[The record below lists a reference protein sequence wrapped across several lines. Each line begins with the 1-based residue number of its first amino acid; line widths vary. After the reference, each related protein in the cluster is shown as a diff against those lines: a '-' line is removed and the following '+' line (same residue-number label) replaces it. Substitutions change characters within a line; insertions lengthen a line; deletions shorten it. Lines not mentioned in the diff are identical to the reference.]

1 MRDRGVRGVVMS
13 EPIIDLGIGFLFAL
27 LIAFGTVAAMRMR
40 ASRSAVLRLQSMPP
54 PVMAA
59 IEADMDQVHSQIAVA
74 TRRLEI
80 CVEQMKS
87 KTTNQLAEIGKTSET
102 IGRLKAEMAERNA
115 ALATLQDKERAVGA
129 QLSAT
134 VADLAAKT
142 RDLGETEQKLSDRKA
157 EFARFMA
164 EFNLHPEL
172 AKAESRHA
180 AEVGSL
186 KAAKATAE
194 EELVQARAE
203 CAKLQD
209 YIESMKK
216 QVETTWASERMA
228 NAVLRE
234 RINDVASE
242 VVRVAVALEGLNSP
256 IDSLVAGKT
265 ASAHAQADDAIDN
278 VILAGENGEIALPA
292 SLENGDG
299 SSGELIHRIRAL
311 RQRTARTTVTS

>member
-1 MRDRGVRGVVMS
+1 MS
-13 EPIIDLGIGFLFAL
+13 EPIIDLGIGFLFAVL
-27 LIAFGTVAAMRMR
+27 LAFGTVAAMRMR

-54 PVMAA
+54 PVMTV

-87 KTTNQLAEIGKTSET
+87 RTTNQLAEIGKTSEA
-102 IGRLKAEMAERNA
+102 IGRLKAELAERNA
-115 ALATLQDKERAVGA
+115 VLAALQDKERAVGTRLYTTEA
-129 QLSAT
+129 E
-134 VADLAAKT
+134 LAV
-142 RDLGETEQKLSDRKA
+142 RVRSLEETEQKLSDRKA
-157 EFARFMA
+157 EFAK
-164 EFNLHPEL
+164 FNLHPEL

-180 AEVGSL
+180 AEIESL
-186 KAAKATAE
+186 EADNASVA
-194 EELVQARAE
+194 EELVQAREE

-209 YIESMKK
+209 YIASMRK

-256 IDSLVAGKT
+256 IDSLVAGKA
-265 ASAHAQADDAIDN
+265 ASAQAQSEESF
-278 VILAGENGEIALPA
+278 LAGENGEIALPA
-292 SLENGDG
+292 SLDGNGP
-299 SSGELIHRIRAL
+299 SSELIHRIRAL
-311 RQRTARTTVTS
+311 RQRSARSGATP